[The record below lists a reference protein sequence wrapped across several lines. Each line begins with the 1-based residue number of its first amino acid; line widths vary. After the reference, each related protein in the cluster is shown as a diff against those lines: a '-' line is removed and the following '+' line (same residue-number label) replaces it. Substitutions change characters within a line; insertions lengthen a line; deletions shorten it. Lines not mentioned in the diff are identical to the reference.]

1 MAPAQLSAK
10 MRQLATGEMG
20 TASMQW
26 NGARAHPRSVHVC
39 MCVYTIIYIYILRS
53 GVCNKQT
60 NTMYILT
67 YAIKNFMTCTRPVP
81 TSVTNT
87 RDLQV
92 SSI

>member
-39 MCVYTIIYIYILRS
+39 MCVCVYIPLCIYIYS
-53 GVCNKQT
+53 APEYVTNKQQC
-60 NTMYILT
+60 
-67 YAIKNFMTCTRPVP
+67 KF
-81 TSVTNT
+81 
-87 RDLQV
+87 
-92 SSI
+92 

>member
-39 MCVYTIIYIYILRS
+39 MCVYTIIYIYIYS
-53 GVCNKQT
+53 APEYVTNKQT
-60 NTMYILT
+60 QCI
-67 YAIKNFMTCTRPVP
+67 F
-81 TSVTNT
+81 
-87 RDLQV
+87 
-92 SSI
+92 